1 MRKSRVVKKQASDGE
16 VHFILAGSVFDE
28 AVETAADFDEIEMR
42 RITKKEAFK
51 PLLLLRA
58 E

>member
-1 MRKSRVVKKQASDGE
+1 MKKSRVVKKKASDGE
-16 VHFILAGSVFDE
+16 VHFILAGSLFDE
-28 AVETAADFDEIEMR
+28 AAETASDFDEAEMR
-42 RITKKEAFK
+42 EIMKKEASR

>member
-1 MRKSRVVKKQASDGE
+1 MVRKQASDGE
-16 VHFILAGSVFDE
+16 VHFIFAGSVFDE
-28 AVETAADFDEIEMR
+28 AAETASDFDEAKIRAIMKR
-42 RITKKEAFK
+42 EASK

>member
-1 MRKSRVVKKQASDGE
+1 MVRKQASDGE
-16 VHFILAGSVFDE
+16 VHFIFAGSVFDE
-28 AVETAADFDEIEMR
+28 AAETAADFDEVELRAMMR
-42 RITKKEAFK
+42 KEASK

>member
-1 MRKSRVVKKQASDGE
+1 MASDGE
-16 VHFILAGSVFDE
+16 VHFIFAGSIFDE
-28 AVETAADFDEIEMR
+28 AAESAVDFDEVELRKLIR
-42 RITKKEAFK
+42 KEASK